1 MICQA
6 CKKNLAKA
14 IFYGVEVDYCPECL
28 GLWFEKDELRLAK
41 DMRDR
46 DLNWLD
52 IDLWK
57 KKTSF
62 RISLGEKLCP
72 SCRLPLYQVNYGR
85 SKIEV
90 DFCNLC
96 QGIWLDRGEF
106 KKIIEYLKREGHYE
120 VINNYTKNLIREFW
134 EIFVGPETLR
144 KEVSDF
150 LTILK
155 ILNYKFTIQHPAI
168 AKIISSL
175 PK

>member
-1 MICQA
+1 MICPI
-6 CKKNLAKA
+6 CKIELDKV
-14 IFYGVEVDYCPECL
+14 IFYGIEVDYCPKCL
-28 GLWFEKDELRLAK
+28 GLWFEEDELRLAK
-41 DMRDR
+41 DARDR

-62 RISLGEKLCP
+62 RISPGRKICP
-72 SCRLPLYQVNYGR
+72 ACRLPLYQVNYGR
-85 SKIEV
+85 SKIMV
-90 DFCNLC
+90 DVCNIC
-96 QGIWLDRGEF
+96 KGIWLDRGEF
-106 KKIIEYLKREGHYE
+106 KKIIDYLKREGHYE
-120 VINNYTKNLIREFW
+120 VINNYAKNLIREFW

-144 KEVSDF
+144 EEINDF

-155 ILNYKFTIQHPAI
+155 LLKYKLTIQHPTI